1 MSLAYT
7 LLMCNNLDAYDWN
20 LPPFTFKDVMS
31 ITKVNTDSEAD
42 DITVVKLAKIML
54 NRIMLL
60 DSKSRTI
67 DSALNSKDC
76 TTQDDE
82 DDNWGDED
90 ITNQLQ
96 VNPMDIFLYIFLRS
110 DPLFR
115 QIFLSQATKCQLS
128 LPLVV
133 IDPRVSKPVYFSFAF
148 HTLLKGYNTKTG
160 NPKLFPV
167 ISEKLSF
174 ISFIRIGRC
183 SESHKSSI
191 LNKVLG
197 LTGDSF
203 LNRESDGF
211 CQEKVFLNGTIE
223 INWYLPRH
231 SHKITEFTDLPIL
244 VLNLRGDA
252 LIFEQQLSY
261 LLDAS
266 AIVYVFITLTE
277 LEDNQFAKLKEIML
291 NFGSKICFVFMG
303 NQNRK
308 EKFAEF
314 KKLPNLRQYKD
325 HIIKTSGNIVEYA
338 KMIQTGITAILG
350 TPCDT
355 PRLSISECQKIAL
368 KHGISVDEDEPL
380 IRNALI
386 FKNSINEIILE
397 EFHFQEMSSNMLAKI
412 KESLLPLQLEN
423 WKLLSQSHKDS
434 HRIKNDTGET
444 SIEFK
449 QKALR
454 ENVKFAMSQ
463 QYNLLQ
469 NPSKLLIEL
478 FKIIS
483 VCQSDFQQILYFWRV
498 LQILLDNLCLEYSS
512 LVYSDDVT
520 KCNSTQ
526 RPTSNEVDNNS
537 LGLEHISRELCQ
549 VYETCMNARLTESR
563 EDILSKM
570 QLDPDRIPWVFAM
583 LLLHGHS
590 FEILD
595 GYANSIPLKTVTAVL
610 YQLSLLVGKDKQKI
624 FVVSIIGI
632 QSSGKSTLLNTMFGL
647 QFPVSSG
654 RCTRGVFMQLIAID
668 PTLTTELGYSYL
680 VVLDT
685 EGLRAPELDTDVS
698 LTHDNEL
705 ATFVVGL
712 CDLTIINLFGE
723 DQSQFQDILQI
734 AVLALI
740 RMQLSYSKPRCIFVH
755 QNVAD
760 ISAKQNLSYGKQ
772 KFFELLDE
780 MTRCVAKVENCSD
793 KYNSFKDVIEYNP
806 DKDTEYFPTLFQS
819 SPPMSVVSI
828 EYSNKAEFLKSKI
841 IYDYSSQMSS
851 FLTIN
856 EWTRKL
862 EQIWSS
868 LLKENFVFNYQ
879 NVRERN
885 AAFEM
890 DEKLANWSSNFS
902 IEMLKCQNRVKD
914 GIATS
919 TAENIDNNFKLS
931 DTEIHESS
939 LKLLKNEQNTIM
951 STLFLHHKDKEIF
964 MKWESNASNHFSYT
978 RDKKKFEIC
987 QDLDIFYTYTKH
999 TLNVRT
1005 MYNQQKDQILRNA
1018 KDEIFKILEDSLSQ
1032 NTDNQLQFCSL
1043 FERQWAEWSS
1053 GIEEGEYKTFTIDIL
1068 VDLKET
1074 ISSIDCLASLEL
1086 SLEDRE
1092 LVLSVQ
1098 PNGYEGYGTTPFD
1111 LWEVDY
1117 SVHYQS
1123 NEYFRKVYKAIKR
1136 IIPKQ
1141 IIDYLESSPSTNKV
1155 QKDDANRQKINHFI
1169 TTTSDNVTEY
1179 IQSLNQSHPY
1189 NIGYLE
1195 KLVRIVVNQ
1204 IDSFNKR
1211 EEQQAYRRI
1220 ILNPIF
1226 ILAFSFHQCCRV
1238 IPNLRNIHDEFRKN
1252 NSINAEL
1259 AKIKAELEPIFMS
1272 YCKGVEF
1279 SRSSK
1284 LSSIMFE
1291 GMKSLLDTFIHEE
1304 IILLFRDDSDHGDI
1318 FTKRS
1323 SLQIQVLEEL
1333 TNEENFDDYIR
1344 YISDPISF
1352 LRNRIKTKLLT
1363 YCSRDTV
1370 IDKILSTILLPK
1382 VESLSQNY
1390 CTCLKECLAGLSME
1404 KEIPVKELIE
1414 KYYESV
1420 KELVNNTPLS
1430 SFDILF
1436 VFDNPI
1442 STREEFHVHF
1452 SKFIQDLIKKEDWKV
1467 WITLVLSKNLNY
1479 ILISDNLL
1487 RCEYLCPF
1495 CSELCLLSSAS
1506 HEHYCS
1512 SFHRPIGI
1520 HGWRHGGSNKF
1531 ATNDCNLEIKI
1542 KKHTFTFKGK
1552 TYRMQDYRTVDEYF
1566 SSWNILA
1573 EDAVESKYWKWVF
1586 YRFRNEFME
1595 HYKYVNNEEI
1605 ENWSD
1610 LKKEDAISSL
1620 YSHYQNFDV
1629 KACGNDTFNSTE
1641 MKNSHISSTSFF
1653 SKLTRFFKKKTS

>member
-1 MSLAYT
+1 
-7 LLMCNNLDAYDWN
+7 MCDNLNVFDWN

-54 NRIMLL
+54 DRIMLL

-67 DSALNSKDC
+67 TSALNSKDC
-76 TTQDDE
+76 TTQDGE
-82 DDNWGDED
+82 DDNWGEED

-115 QIFLSQATKCQLS
+115 QILLSQATKCQLS

-148 HTLLKGYNTKTG
+148 HTLLKGYNTRTG
-160 NPKLFPV
+160 NPKLFSV

-211 CQEKVFLNGTIE
+211 CQEKVLLNGTIE

-277 LEDNQFAKLKEIML
+277 LEDNQFAKLKEIMRD
-291 NFGSKICFVFMG
+291 FGSKICFVFMG
-303 NQNRK
+303 NQSRK

-325 HIIKTSGNIVEYA
+325 HVVKTSGNIVEYA

-350 TPCDT
+350 TSGDT
-355 PRLSISECQKIAL
+355 PRLSIYECKEIAL

-380 IRNALI
+380 IQNALI
-386 FKNSINEIILE
+386 FQNSINEIILAE
-397 EFHFQEMSSNMLAKI
+397 VNSQEMSNNMLAKI
-412 KESLLPLQLEN
+412 KELLLPLQLEN

-434 HRIKNDTGET
+434 HRIKNDTGE
-444 SIEFK
+444 IEFK
-449 QKALR
+449 QKSLR
-454 ENVKFAMSQ
+454 ENMKYAMSQ

-498 LQILLDNLCLEYSS
+498 LQILLDNLCLKYSS
-512 LVYSDDVT
+512 LLYSDDVT
-520 KCNSTQ
+520 KCNSKQ

-549 VYETCMNARLTESR
+549 VYETCMNARLTESN

-595 GYANSIPLKTVTAVL
+595 GYANNIPLKTVTAVL
-610 YQLSLLVGKDKQKI
+610 YQLSVLVGKDKHI
-624 FVVSIIGI
+624 FVVSIIGV

-755 QNVAD
+755 QNVPD
-760 ISAKQNLSYGKQ
+760 ISAKQNLSFGKQ

-780 MTRCVAKVENCSD
+780 MTRCVAKVENCSG

-819 SPPMSVVSI
+819 SPPMSVVST

-856 EWTRKL
+856 EWTKKL

-885 AAFEM
+885 ASFEM
-890 DEKLANWSSNFS
+890 DEILANWSSDFS
-902 IEMLKCQNRVKD
+902 IEMLRCHNRVKD
-914 GIATS
+914 DIATS
-919 TAENIDNNFKLS
+919 TVENIENTFIRSRSKIQKS
-931 DTEIHESS
+931 SSS
-939 LKLLKNEQNTIM
+939 LLRNEQNTIM
-951 STLFLHHKDKEIF
+951 ITLFIHHKDKEILK
-964 MKWESNASNHFSYT
+964 KWESNASNHFTYI
-978 RDKKKFEIC
+978 RDEKKFEIC

-999 TLNVRT
+999 TLDVRN
-1005 MYNQQKDQILRNA
+1005 MYNQQKDQILQNA
-1018 KDEIFKILEDSLSQ
+1018 KIEIFKILEDPLSQ
-1032 NTDNQLQFCSL
+1032 NTDDRLELCHL

-1053 GIEEGEYKTFTIDIL
+1053 GIKEGEDEPFTIDIL
-1068 VDLKET
+1068 GDLKET
-1074 ISSIDCLASLEL
+1074 LSNFDCLSSLEL
-1086 SLEDRE
+1086 NHEGREHVLNVEPLE
-1092 LVLSVQ
+1092 
-1098 PNGYEGYGTTPFD
+1098 YEVFGTTPFD
-1111 LWEVDY
+1111 LCEEDY
-1117 SVHYQS
+1117 YIHYQYI
-1123 NEYFRKVYKAIKR
+1123 EYVHKAYKAIKR
-1136 IIPKQ
+1136 KIKP
-1141 IIDYLESSPSTNKV
+1141 YFESSPSTSIV

-1189 NIGYLE
+1189 NIGYFE
-1195 KLVRIVVNQ
+1195 KLIRNVVSQ
-1204 IDSFNKR
+1204 IDIFNKK
-1211 EEQQAYRRI
+1211 EEQQTFRRI
-1220 ILNPIF
+1220 ILNPNF
-1226 ILAFSFHQCCRV
+1226 ILTFSFHQCCRV
-1238 IPNLRNIHDEFRKN
+1238 IPNLRNIHEEFKKN

-1259 AKIKAELEPIFMS
+1259 ARIKAELEPIFMS

-1279 SRSSK
+1279 SRTSK

-1291 GMKSLLDTFIHEE
+1291 GMKSLLDTFLHEE
-1304 IILLFRDDSDHGDI
+1304 IIPLFRDDSDNGDI

-1323 SLQIQVLEEL
+1323 SLQIKVLTEL
-1333 TNEENFDDYIR
+1333 ATEENFDDYIR

-1352 LRNRIKTKLLT
+1352 LRIWIKNQLLT

-1370 IDKILSTILLPK
+1370 IDKILSTILHPK
-1382 VESLSQNY
+1382 VKSLSQNY

-1404 KEIPVKELIE
+1404 DEIPVKELIE

-1420 KELVNNTPLS
+1420 KEFVHSTPLS

-1436 VFDNPI
+1436 VFGNPI
-1442 STREEFHVHF
+1442 STHEEFHNNF
-1452 SKFIQDLIKKEDWKV
+1452 SKDIQDLIKKEDWKV
-1467 WITLVLSKNLNY
+1467 WIIQVLSKNLNY
-1479 ILISDNLL
+1479 NLISDNLL
-1487 RCEYLCPF
+1487 QCESFCPF

-1506 HEHYCS
+1506 HEHYS
-1512 SFHRPIGI
+1512 SFHRPNGI
-1520 HGWRHGGSNKF
+1520 HGWSDTNSNKF
-1531 ATNDCNLEIKI
+1531 ITNDCNLELKM
-1542 KKHTFTFKGK
+1542 KAHFTFNGVS
-1552 TYRMQDYRTVDEYF
+1552 YRMEDYRTVNGYF

-1586 YRFRNEFME
+1586 YRFRHEFMKY
-1595 HYKYVNNEEI
+1595 YKYVNNEEI

-1610 LKKEDAISSL
+1610 LKKEDAISNL
-1620 YSHYQNFDV
+1620 YSQYQKFDA
-1629 KACGNDTFNSTE
+1629 KACGNDTFNSTVG
-1641 MKNSHISSTSFF
+1641 KNIYRFFTSLY
-1653 SKLTRFFKKKTS
+1653 SKLVHLFKMK